1 MSSLPTTTQST
12 YSLTRLVWVT
22 FQRVGFHRYPN
33 APEDVS
39 YLASRHR
46 HVFKFKVSIS
56 VTHNERELEYHQLL
70 NWMNS
75 LYETAELDASDKSC
89 ESLAEELITCI
100 IAKYPDR
107 VVTVDVSED
116 GECGSTLTATPV

>member
-22 FQRVGFHRYPN
+22 FQRVGFHRYLN

>member
-12 YSLTRLVWVT
+12 YSLNRSVWVT

-100 IAKYPDR
+100 IVKYPDR